1 MKLLYRFI
9 AIMVVALL
17 TSCSTTEKFL
27 VSGTPNTK
35 IYTPEYTHVGTIGSD
50 GTAKIK
56 LTSNHYYAFLLSKDS
71 KSNTYIP
78 FALDYKYK
86 SRAGASFLKNIGM
99 GTTMLG
105 ATTMLIGLIS
115 LAAGE
120 EEIATGFLGVGG
132 AATLAGIPIGMP
144 ADFRSQQ
151 TSYEYQFQ
159 YLNKQNTNSDL
170 HFTKVVFTEPHKNA
184 EQVNLQNE
192 NSIPAEVEETSVSRK
207 QLTEKSTKTLKNYG
221 KQVANT
227 YVGTGKLT
235 QNKTTIESY
244 SNIKVKIEYVNK
256 DEVRVN
262 VTESNGSDF
271 FTNYSL
277 YKVEKKKNGS
287 YLLTHSKIASA
298 TITIDTNGNLK
309 YNHPKVNID
318 GEIYNLQIITTK

>member
-17 TSCSTTEKFL
+17 TSCSTTEKFI
-27 VSGTPNTK
+27 VSGIPNTK
-35 IYTPEYTHVGTIGSD
+35 IYTPTYEHVGTVGSD
-50 GTAKIK
+50 GTTQIE
-56 LTSNHYYAFLLSKDS
+56 LTSNHYYAFLLSKDAES
-71 KSNTYIP
+71 DAYIP

-86 SRAGASFLKNIGM
+86 NRAGTQFLKWTGIGIGAVGLYSELM
-99 GTTMLG
+99 GAIFIAVDPDMEDVS
-105 ATTMLIGLIS
+105 IS
-115 LAAGE
+115 MAAG
-120 EEIATGFLGVGG
+120 GL
-132 AATLAGIPIGMP
+132 AATLAGLSFGVP
-144 ADFRSQQ
+144 AASRMDQ
-151 TSYEYQFQ
+151 TSYEYQFK
-159 YLNKQNTNSDL
+159 YLNNQSTNSDL
-170 HFTKVVFTEPHKNA
+170 NFTKAVFTEPYKNA
-184 EQVNLQNE
+184 GQVNHDI
-192 NSIPAEVEETSVSRK
+192 STSPIVEETSVSKK
-207 QLTEKSTKTLKNYG
+207 QLTEKSAKTLKNYG

-244 SNIKVKIEYVNK
+244 SNIKVKVEYVNK
-256 DEVRVN
+256 DEVKVN

-298 TITIDTNGNLK
+298 TITIDANGNLK

-318 GEIYNLQIITTK
+318 GEVYNLQITTYK

>member
-35 IYTPEYTHVGTIGSD
+35 IYTPAYEHVGTVGSD
-50 GTAKIK
+50 GTAQIE
-56 LTSNHYYAFLLSKDS
+56 LTSDYYYAYLLSKDADS
-71 KSNTYIP
+71 DAYIP

-86 SRAGASFLKNIGM
+86 SRAGAQFLKWTG
-99 GTTMLG
+99 
-105 ATTMLIGLIS
+105 IS
-115 LAAGE
+115 
-120 EEIATGFLGVGG
+120 ITATGLYVELMGAIMYGAGLEEDVTMPMVAGG
-132 AATLAGIPIGMP
+132 AVGALAGMSFGWP
-144 ADFRSQQ
+144 ASERMDQ
-151 TSYEYQFQ
+151 TAYEYQFK
-159 YLNKQNTNSDL
+159 YLSKQSTNSDL
-170 HFTKVVFTEPHKNA
+170 HFTKVAFTEPHKNA
-184 EQVNLQNE
+184 GQVNHDI
-192 NSIPAEVEETSVSRK
+192 STSPIVEETSVSKK
-207 QLTEKSTKTLKNYG
+207 QLTEKSAKTLKNYG

-244 SNIKVKIEYVNK
+244 SNIKVKVEYVNK

-271 FTNYSL
+271 FADYSL
-277 YKVEKKKNGS
+277 YKVEKRTDGS

-298 TITIDTNGNLK
+298 TITIDINGNLK

-318 GEIYNLQIITTK
+318 GEVYNLQITTTK

>member
-27 VSGTPNTK
+27 VSGIPNTK

-50 GTAKIK
+50 GTEKIE
-56 LTSNHYYAFLLSKDS
+56 LTSDHYYAFLLSKDAAS
-71 KSNTYIP
+71 DTYIP

-86 SRAGASFLKNIGM
+86 SRAGAQFLSIM
-99 GTTMLG
+99 GLSTMMAG
-105 ATTMLIGLIS
+105 SVAMLTGLIP
-115 LAAGE
+115 LAAGD
-120 EEIATGFLGVGG
+120 EEIGMEFVGVGG
-132 AATLAGIPIGMP
+132 VATLTGMAIGAP
-144 ADFRSQQ
+144 AHSRTEQIA
-151 TSYEYQFQ
+151 YEYQFK
-159 YLNKQNTNSDL
+159 YLNNQTTNSDL
-170 HFTKVVFTEPHKNA
+170 HFTKAVFTEPYKDT

-192 NSIPAEVEETSVSRK
+192 SSTPAAVEETSISRK
-207 QLTEKSTKTLKNYG
+207 QLTEKSAKTLKNYG